1 MIAGGSLL
9 ACQLTHQK
17 KKDMYTLED
26 PNWVD

>member
-17 KKDMYTLED
+17 KKDMYTLD